1 MLFGKNK
8 THNLFLMFHSLH
20 STLFHRLRLLWAYI
34 ENFVFF
40 FTQRAISVPF
50 QQFYRAKIYVE
61 TQQKCTHIS
70 KFILCKIYTTI
81 SEFWESQQC
90 IIVHCTLLTQSES
103 CYCPLILCWSHSWLY
118 FLSCTY
124 FLYYCCKRK
133 KL

>member
-61 TQQKCTHIS
+61 TQQKCKHIS
-70 KFILCKIYTTI
+70 KFILCKISTTI
-81 SEFWESQQC
+81 SLVWESQQFILYNVLC
-90 IIVHCTLLTQSES
+90 LHNQNRVTILLLSSADLVLDCTFCTIAVKSWED
-103 CYCPLILCWSHSWLY
+103 LICL
-118 FLSCTY
+118 
-124 FLYYCCKRK
+124 K
-133 KL
+133 

>member
-8 THNLFLMFHSLH
+8 THKLFLMFHSLY

-40 FTQRAISVPF
+40 FTQRAIFVPF

-70 KFILCKIYTTI
+70 KFILCKISTTI
-81 SEFWESQQC
+81 SEFWESQQF
-90 IIVHCTLLTQSES
+90 ILYIVLCLYKSES
-103 CYCPLILCWSHSWLY
+103 CYVTILLSSADLILD
-118 FLSCTY
+118 CTY
-124 FLYYCCKRK
+124 CTFAVNHAVNGK